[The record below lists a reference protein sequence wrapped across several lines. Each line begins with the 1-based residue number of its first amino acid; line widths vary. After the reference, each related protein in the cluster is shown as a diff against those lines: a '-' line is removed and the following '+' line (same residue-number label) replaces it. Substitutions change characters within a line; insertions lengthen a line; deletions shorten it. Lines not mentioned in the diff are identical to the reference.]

1 MSFQASVVA
10 KRHWKSWA
18 ERRDASLNS
27 ELAEAAITEETH
39 VLHPSENNLGMN
51 VYTTIINLSPG
62 KKGLQHLLYII
73 KQNKFFYLGK
83 FYSSKK
89 KKNFWLRWDQL
100 SQPWLTLRLKVNQA
114 DGSQSNLVRI
124 KQALGGRGVI
134 F

>member
-39 VLHPSENNLGMN
+39 VLHPSENNLGVN
-51 VYTTIINLSPG
+51 VYTTIINLFPG

-89 KKNFWLRWDQL
+89 KKKL
-100 SQPWLTLRLKVNQA
+100 LTEMGPAKSTLTNSEIKGEPGWWV
-114 DGSQSNLVRI
+114 SIQSCTN
-124 KQALGGRGVI
+124 KASTGR
-134 F
+134 

>member
-73 KQNKFFYLGK
+73 KQNLNSSWHQLEKANSTGSH
-83 FYSSKK
+83 YS
-89 KKNFWLRWDQL
+89 
-100 SQPWLTLRLKVNQA
+100 
-114 DGSQSNLVRI
+114 GQSS
-124 KQALGGRGVI
+124 
-134 F
+134 

>member
-10 KRHWKSWA
+10 KRHWKSWV

-39 VLHPSENNLGMN
+39 VLHPSENNLGVN
-51 VYTTIINLSPG
+51 VYTTIINLFPG

-89 KKNFWLRWDQL
+89 KKL
-100 SQPWLTLRLKVNQA
+100 LTEMGPAKSTLTNSEIKGEPGWWV
-114 DGSQSNLVRI
+114 SIQSCTN
-124 KQALGGRGVI
+124 KASTGR
-134 F
+134 

>member
-1 MSFQASVVA
+1 M
-10 KRHWKSWA
+10 

-89 KKNFWLRWDQL
+89 KKKKL
-100 SQPWLTLRLKVNQA
+100 LTEMGPAKSTLTN
-114 DGSQSNLVRI
+114 SEI
-124 KQALGGRGVI
+124 KGEPG
-134 F
+134 